1 MRACQKKRMPMDV
14 WRGTSEASSRH
25 VGINYS
31 KSDTTGEPAGDKGK
45 ANMNRCFIRRISQE
59 LRQIGIL
66 QTPHHDASGGL
77 RFLTVLQDGIVAV
90 DEKSPS

>member
-1 MRACQKKRMPMDV
+1 MISDACVPKKRMPMDV
-14 WRGTSEASSRH
+14 WRGTSRH

-31 KSDTTGEPAGDKGK
+31 KSDTTREPAGDKGK

-77 RFLTVLQDGIVAV
+77 RFLAALLDGIVAV